1 MELYAGIRVP
11 STGGESF
18 KMYIMNR
25 HYNNRA
31 VSNIIAALLLI
42 AIAVA
47 AAVLLYVFSIG
58 LLGSLGSS
66 GGQQTKEQ
74 VIMEAYTFPASG
86 ALTVTLRNVG
96 SASENLAGA
105 DYFVNGVQTSTPSGF
120 GICTVSDSTNVV
132 PGGSCVV
139 NLQVTI
145 ASLVSGAAYPFKIV
159 TPTGGVFSYSI
170 IYGGAG

>member
-1 MELYAGIRVP
+1 M
-11 STGGESF
+11 GGELF

-25 HYNNRA
+25 RYNNRA

-74 VIMEAYTFPASG
+74 LILEAYHWDFSSSPGTITG
-86 ALTVTLRNVG
+86 TLRNVG
-96 SASENLAGA
+96 SASIDASTT
-105 DYFVNGVQTSTPSGF
+105 DVFVNGIPASGGLGGGCGTATLTPA
-120 GICTVSDSTNVV
+120 
-132 PGGSCVV
+132 GGSCDFSF
-139 NLQVTI
+139 TPGAGTYI
-145 ASLVSGAAYPFKIV
+145 GGAAYPLKLV
-159 TPTGGVFSYSI
+159 TATGGVFSYTVVA
-170 IYGGAG
+170 GGAS